1 MDFNGDELQCAHVRF
16 EIAESAEELVSWWPR
31 VVKGDR
37 RICGGLSPL
46 MLVLMLVIQQGQSSR
61 RIAELHAELQ
71 AARDRN
77 MTAEL
82 ASQTYVDV

>member
-16 EIAESAEELVSWWPR
+16 EIAESTEELVSWWPR
-31 VVKGDR
+31 VVKSDR

-46 MLVLMLVIQQGQSSR
+46 MLVLVIQQRQSSR